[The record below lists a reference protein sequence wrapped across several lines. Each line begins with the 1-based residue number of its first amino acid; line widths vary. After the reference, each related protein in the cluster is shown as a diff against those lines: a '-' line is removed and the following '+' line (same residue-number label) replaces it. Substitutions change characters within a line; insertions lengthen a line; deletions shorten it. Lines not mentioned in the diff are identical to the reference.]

1 MQNFFNLLLFLLSH
15 FYCLNLQTFEK
26 CCIQNYIYNYNIDF
40 IEYQNFVDIYH
51 IYKIFQQIFTLREIT
66 LIAI

>member
-26 CCIQNYIYNYNIDF
+26 CYIQNYIYNYNIDF

-51 IYKIFQQIFTLREIT
+51 IYKIF
-66 LIAI
+66 